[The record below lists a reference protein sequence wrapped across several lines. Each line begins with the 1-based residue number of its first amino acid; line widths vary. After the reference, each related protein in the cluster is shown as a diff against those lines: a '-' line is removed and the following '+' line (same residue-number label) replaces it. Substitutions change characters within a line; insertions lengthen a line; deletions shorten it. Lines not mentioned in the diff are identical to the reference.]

1 MADRRMRPRTGA
13 RRPRRRGSAD
23 RRLAWLLTC
32 LRACLLARLPA
43 CLLADLPA
51 WLPACLLAWLR
62 ACVLACFRACSRAW
76 GGFVIS
82 AAASEG
88 GQMFIYIYIYIYIYI
103 HMYVCIYI
111 HIFDLFVLYIY
122 THTLFVHVHCNIL
135 GEWRFAYGVQCVSLR
150 CTSIW
155 VSWTCVMCMVLC
167 ARAGILWLCARAPV
181 LARAHTR
188 MRMRSTGIATGA
200 CLHVRRG
207 HAHNN
212 FKLVHCWGKYE
223 TESWW
228 FETIHMSIAIPIKS
242 MVVDLLYFGNQ
253 FVSR

>member
-88 GQMFIYIYIYIYIYI
+88 GQCLYIYIYI

-111 HIFDLFVLYIY
+111 YIYIHIFDLFVLYIY
-122 THTLFVHVHCNIL
+122 IYTYVVCPCSLQHTWGMKVCIWRTMRLSKMHIHLGVMDMRHV
-135 GEWRFAYGVQCVSLR
+135 YGVV
-150 CTSIW
+150 
-155 VSWTCVMCMVLC
+155 C
-167 ARAGILWLCARAPV
+167 ARGHSVVVRACARPCTCA
-181 LARAHTR
+181 
-188 MRMRSTGIATGA
+188 
-200 CLHVRRG
+200 
-207 HAHNN
+207 HAHAHAQHGYRNGRV
-212 FKLVHCWGKYE
+212 L
-223 TESWW
+223 TRPPR
-228 FETIHMSIAIPIKS
+228 TRA
-242 MVVDLLYFGNQ
+242 Q
-253 FVSR
+253 